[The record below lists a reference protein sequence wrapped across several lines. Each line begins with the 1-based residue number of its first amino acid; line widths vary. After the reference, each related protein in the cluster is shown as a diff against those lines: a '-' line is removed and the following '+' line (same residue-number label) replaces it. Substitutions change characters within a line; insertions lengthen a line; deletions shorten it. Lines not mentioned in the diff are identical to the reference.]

1 MDFILLILHFDPI
14 SVFTAL
20 YGLCVESSLQLRA
33 VILHHDNHMLA
44 SNHMLATYMK
54 TFAVYMLVCKNLAE
68 FTQRCLHHDQS
79 WRNSDWTAGASKASQ
94 SFAAALLAL
103 SCHLFLDSDWTK
115 HTCTNS
121 AVFALE
127 SLSKND
133 LMICSDQSWRNS
145 DWTVGASKAS
155 QSFAAALL
163 ALSCHLFLDSDWI
176 KHTCTNSAV
185 FALESLSKNDLMIC
199 SNKDFIYAG
208 NDLCHSFKNGNP
220 GGFVGLGHTP

>member
-1 MDFILLILHFDPI
+1 MASLWNLL
-14 SVFTAL
+14 SNS
-20 YGLCVESSLQLRA
+20 GLSYCTMKKTQCSK
-33 VILHHDNHMLA
+33 INHMLA
-44 SNHMLATYMK
+44 SYMK

-133 LMICSDQSWRNS
+133 LMICS
-145 DWTVGASKAS
+145 
-155 QSFAAALL
+155 
-163 ALSCHLFLDSDWI
+163 
-176 KHTCTNSAV
+176 
-185 FALESLSKNDLMIC
+185 
-199 SNKDFIYAG
+199 NKDFIYAG

-220 GGFVGLGHTP
+220 GGFVGLGRTPSKASWAWWAGKKEHRSIILRSIN